1 MEEQRERMER
11 VKRQK
16 TQGLQDRYLYDYT
29 FANDNSQNP
38 IMEKVHAY
46 VEHWKG
52 AHRSN
57 TGLLFFGD
65 VESGKSFFAG
75 CITNVLLD
83 RDVPILRTNFP
94 SILNQMTG
102 VFAEDRVAF
111 IASLDDYSLLVID
124 DFHGADVHRH

>member
-1 MEEQRERMER
+1 MWSIGRGHTGAIPAFCSL
-11 VKRQK
+11 VTWKA
-16 TQGLQDRYLYDYT
+16 G
-29 FANDNSQNP
+29 NP
-38 IMEKVHAY
+38 
-46 VEHWKG
+46 
-52 AHRSN
+52 
-57 TGLLFFGD
+57 
-65 VESGKSFFAG
+65 FFAG